1 MPTGLERRSVT
12 VETRIRR
19 RGIVIGGSISG
30 LFAALALRRRGWD
43 VDIFERVEA
52 ELAGRGAGIVVQP
65 QLRAVF
71 AAIGLDPDVGLGV
84 TVRER
89 KTFDFDGRV
98 VGTYECPQTVTS
110 WDQVYRLLRDAFPTA
125 HYHRGHT
132 LVRVE
137 PRDRSVTAH
146 FAEAGSLA
154 ADLIVGADGL
164 RSAVREQ
171 FIPEFAPLYAG
182 YIAWRALVAES
193 AFPPAIGE
201 ALFDVM
207 AFCLP
212 AGEQALG
219 YPIVGADNAVASGQR
234 RYNFVWYRPAD
245 EHEELPGLL
254 TDASGF
260 AHVGSI
266 PPPLIRPDVIAQM
279 RQAARI
285 RLAAPFREVVRLATH
300 PFIQP
305 IYDLESP
312 RMAFGRVAIVGDAAF
327 VARPHVAAGV
337 VKAAEDAL
345 ALAEAL
351 EQVDDVEHALT
362 QFERARLDSG
372 RRIVERARHLGASMQ
387 AQQRTPEERAQA
399 ARHHTPEA
407 VMHETAVMDFL
418 YR

>member
-1 MPTGLERRSVT
+1 VD
-12 VETRIRR
+12 TRTRR
-19 RGIVIGGSISG
+19 RGIIIGGSLSG
-30 LFAALALRRRGWD
+30 LFAALALRRHGWD
-43 VDIFERVEA
+43 VDVFERVEA

-71 AAIGLDPDVGLGV
+71 AAIGLDPTVALGV
-84 TVRER
+84 RVEQRRTL
-89 KTFDFDGRV
+89 DFEGGV
-98 VGTYECPQTVTS
+98 IGEAPCPQTVTS
-110 WDQVYRLLRDAFPTA
+110 WDQVYRLLRDAFPSA
-125 HYHRGHT
+125 HYHRGRT

-137 PRDRSVTAH
+137 THGRSVSAH
-146 FAEAGSLA
+146 FAEAPSVEG
-154 ADLIVGADGL
+154 DLLVGADGL

-171 FIPEFAPLYAG
+171 FVPQFAPLYAG
-182 YIAWRALVAES
+182 YIAWRALVPES
-193 AFPPAIGE
+193 AFPGAIRE
-201 ALFDVM
+201 ELFDIM

-212 AGEQALG
+212 PGEQALG
-219 YPIVGADNAVASGQR
+219 YPIVGADNAVQPDRR

-245 EHEELPGLL
+245 EHGELPGLL
-254 TDASGF
+254 TDATGF
-260 AHVGSI
+260 THAGSI
-266 PPPLIRPDVIAQM
+266 PPPLIRADVIAQM
-279 RQAARI
+279 REAAMT

-345 ALAEAL
+345 CLAEAL
-351 EQVDDVEHALT
+351 AQIDDVEAALW
-362 QFERARLDSG
+362 QFERIRRDIG
-372 RRIVERARHLGASMQ
+372 QRIVERARHLGAPMQ
-387 AQQRTPEERAQA
+387 AERRTPEERARA

-407 VMHETAVMDFL
+407 VMAETAVMDFL

>member
-65 QLRAVF
+65 QLRAVL

-137 PRDRSVTAH
+137 PHDRSVTAH

-154 ADLIVGADGL
+154 ADLLVGADGL

-201 ALFDVM
+201 ELFDVM

-285 RLAAPFREVVRLATH
+285 RLAAPFREVVRLAAY

>member
-1 MPTGLERRSVT
+1 MPTRLERRSVRVNT
-12 VETRIRR
+12 RR

-43 VDIFERVEA
+43 VDIFERVEV

-65 QLRAVF
+65 RLRAVL
-71 AAIGLDPDVGLGV
+71 AAIGLDPDVALGV
-84 TVRER
+84 RVKER

-98 VGTYECPQTVTS
+98 VGAHECPQTVTS

-137 PRDRSVTAH
+137 PHDRSVSAH
-146 FAEAGSLA
+146 FAEAGSVA
-154 ADLIVGADGL
+154 ADLLVGADGL

-171 FIPEFAPLYAG
+171 FIPEFVPLYAG

-193 AFPPAIGE
+193 AFPPAIGRE
-201 ALFDVM
+201 LFDVM
-207 AFCLP
+207 AFSLP
-212 AGEQALG
+212 PGEQALG

-245 EHEELPGLL
+245 EQEELPGLL

-260 AHVGSI
+260 THFGSI

-279 RQAARI
+279 RQDAMT
-285 RLAAPFREVVRLATH
+285 RLAAPFRNVVRLATH

-305 IYDLESP
+305 IYDRESP

-351 EQVDDVEHALT
+351 EPIGDVDQALKP
-362 QFERARLDSG
+362 FERARLAMG
-372 RRIVERARHLGASMQ
+372 RRIVERARHLGAPLQ
-387 AQQRTPEERAQA
+387 AQRRTPEERARA
-399 ARHHTPEA
+399 ARHHTPQA
-407 VMHETAVMDFL
+407 VMAETAMMDFL

>member
-52 ELAGRGAGIVVQP
+52 ELAGRGAGIVVQQ
-65 QLRAVF
+65 QLRAVL

-137 PRDRSVTAH
+137 PHDRSVTAH

-154 ADLIVGADGL
+154 ADLLVGADGL
-164 RSAVREQ
+164 CSAVREQ

-201 ALFDVM
+201 ELFDVM

-285 RLAAPFREVVRLATH
+285 RLAAPFREVVRLAAH